1 MAQLFDIKK
10 VTIGP
15 RNLDAEVEVAPS
27 APLMTSD
34 DPEGT
39 ERVLELIPELSDHLC
54 LGDSSSSFGDV
65 IGDTELAHL
74 LEHVT
79 VELLARTDLAGDV
92 SSGQTTGLA
101 DRLYKISLACPD
113 DVLVAGALSSAAW
126 ILQWAYAGGGD
137 PRPDVDAIASGLVS
151 LVESLSVEGEPEST
165 SAEQVATEPDSV
177 EEVAGPVEETPSE
190 PAEEPAEEPE
200 EVDATEQPASYDQG
214 VEQAVEPAAETAEEP
229 EAAPAEEPEPPARDA
244 WDLGDVPR
252 PHLVR

>member
-10 VTIGP
+10 VTVGP
-15 RNLDAEVEVAPS
+15 RNFEAEVEVAPS

-39 ERVLELIPELSDHLC
+39 LLVLELMPELEDHLC

-65 IGDTELAHL
+65 IAETELAHL

-79 VELLARTDLAGDV
+79 VELLARTDRAGDV
-92 SSGQTTGLA
+92 SSGQTAGLGG
-101 DRLYKISLACPD
+101 RLYKITLACPD

-137 PRPDVDAIASGLVS
+137 PRPDVDAIASGLVALIDS
-151 LVESLSVEGEPEST
+151 L
-165 SAEQVATEPDSV
+165 
-177 EEVAGPVEETPSE
+177 
-190 PAEEPAEEPE
+190 
-200 EVDATEQPASYDQG
+200 
-214 VEQAVEPAAETAEEP
+214 EPAAEDIDSADDAEPEVMFEPEPDVEPAEAPVKDPEP
-229 EAAPAEEPEPPARDA
+229 EAVNEPELEPEPAGAEPEPEDEDAPSARDA

>member
-10 VTIGP
+10 VTVGP
-15 RNLDAEVEVAPS
+15 RNFEAEVEVAPS

-39 ERVLELIPELSDHLC
+39 LLVLELMPELEDHLC

-65 IGDTELAHL
+65 IAETELAHL

-79 VELLARTDLAGDV
+79 VELLARTDRAGDV
-92 SSGQTTGLA
+92 SSGQTAGLGG
-101 DRLYKISLACPD
+101 RLYKITLACPD

-137 PRPDVDAIASGLVS
+137 PRPDVDAIASGLVALVDS
-151 LVESLSVEGEPEST
+151 L
-165 SAEQVATEPDSV
+165 
-177 EEVAGPVEETPSE
+177 
-190 PAEEPAEEPE
+190 
-200 EVDATEQPASYDQG
+200 
-214 VEQAVEPAAETAEEP
+214 EPAAEDAESADDVEP
-229 EAAPAEEPEPPARDA
+229 EAAFAPEPVTEAEPEEAPEEALEKDPEPEAADEAGAEPEPAGAEPDSEDEGAPSARDA

>member
-79 VELLARTDLAGDV
+79 VELLARTDRAGDV

-101 DRLYKISLACPD
+101 DRLYKISLSCPD

-126 ILQWAYAGGGD
+126 VLQWAYAGGGD

-165 SAEQVATEPDSV
+165 DAEQVAAEPDSV
-177 EEVAGPVEETPSE
+177 EEIADPVEEMQS
-190 PAEEPAEEPE
+190 EPAEEPE
-200 EVDATEQPASYDQG
+200 EVDATEQPASGDQD
-214 VEQAVEPAAETAEEP
+214 VDKAVEPAAETAEEP
-229 EAAPAEEPEPPARDA
+229 EPAPEEEPEPPARDA

>member
-79 VELLARTDLAGDV
+79 VELLARTDHAGDV
-92 SSGQTTGLA
+92 SSGQTTSLA
-101 DRLYKISLACPD
+101 DRLYKISLSCPD

-126 ILQWAYAGGGD
+126 VLQWAYAGGGD

-165 SAEQVATEPDSV
+165 DAEQVAAEPDSV

-190 PAEEPAEEPE
+190 PAEEPE
-200 EVDATEQPASYDQG
+200 EVDAEENPASGDQD
-214 VEQAVEPAAETAEEP
+214 VDKAVEPAAETAEEP
-229 EAAPAEEPEPPARDA
+229 EPAPEEEPEPPARDA

>member
-79 VELLARTDLAGDV
+79 VELLARTDRAGDV

-101 DRLYKISLACPD
+101 DRLYKISLSCPD

-126 ILQWAYAGGGD
+126 VLQWAYAGGGD

-165 SAEQVATEPDSV
+165 SAEQVAAEPDSV

-190 PAEEPAEEPE
+190 PAEEPE
-200 EVDATEQPASYDQG
+200 EVDAEENPASGDQD
-214 VEQAVEPAAETAEEP
+214 VDKAVEPAAETAEEP
-229 EAAPAEEPEPPARDA
+229 EPAPEEEPEPPARDA

>member
-1 MAQLFDIKK
+1 MAQLFDIRK

-65 IGDTELAHL
+65 IGNTELAHL

-92 SSGQTTGLA
+92 SSGQTTGLD

-113 DVLVAGALSSAAW
+113 DVLVAGALSSAVW
-126 ILQWAYAGGGD
+126 VLQWAYAGGGD

-151 LVESLSVEGEPEST
+151 LVESLSVEEEPESKG
-165 SAEQVATEPDSV
+165 AEQAEPEQGFA
-177 EEVAGPVEETPSE
+177 EELVDPSEETLPE

-200 EVDATEQPASYDQG
+200 VVDATEQPASDDQG

-229 EAAPAEEPEPPARDA
+229 EAAPEEEPEPPARDA

>member
-1 MAQLFDIKK
+1 MAQLFDIRK

-15 RNLDAEVEVAPS
+15 SNLVAEVEVAPN

-34 DPEGT
+34 DPQGT
-39 ERVLELIPELSDHLC
+39 ELVAELIPELGDHLC

-65 IGDTELAHL
+65 IASTELAHL

-92 SSGQTTGLA
+92 SSGRTVGVGE
-101 DRLYKISLACPD
+101 RLYEITLACPD
-113 DVLVAGALSSAAW
+113 DVLVAGALSSAVW
-126 ILQWAYAGGGD
+126 ILQWAYSGGGD

-151 LVESLSVEGEPEST
+151 LVGSLSEADDAAAPEPVEASAQEAAPEPE
-165 SAEQVATEPDSV
+165 EPEGD
-177 EEVAGPVEETPSE
+177 
-190 PAEEPAEEPE
+190 PAPAVGEEEPA
-200 EVDATEQPASYDQG
+200 
-214 VEQAVEPAAETAEEP
+214 
-229 EAAPAEEPEPPARDA
+229 PAEDDAGRPARDA